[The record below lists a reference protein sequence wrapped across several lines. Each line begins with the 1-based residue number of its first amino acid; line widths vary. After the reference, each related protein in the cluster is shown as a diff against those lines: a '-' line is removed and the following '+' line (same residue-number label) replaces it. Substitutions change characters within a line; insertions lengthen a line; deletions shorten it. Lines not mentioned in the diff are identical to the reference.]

1 MRPSRSTFHG
11 PEAQIHVHAS
21 TLDPV
26 DALDAALASVRVE
39 TSLVGRSLVE
49 APWGLDFFANGDA
62 IVSDGL
68 KTYRGRPI
76 APVAVARD
84 PLRVI
89 ARPDGA

>member
-1 MRPSRSTFHG
+1 MYQTVQVSSC
-11 PEAQIHVHAS
+11 V
-21 TLDPV
+21 
-26 DALDAALASVRVE
+26 SVQ
-39 TSLVGRSLVE
+39 GFLVE
-49 APWGLDFFANGDA
+49 HLPNGDA

-89 ARPDGA
+89 ARSDEA